1 MAVNAPKALPNF
13 RDLGGLPCEDG
24 RVIVPGKL
32 YRTPKLWTKK
42 LKKQEKAE
50 TEKFLDDLHINTVLD
65 FRSEPEYKEKP
76 DYVPKGAQ
84 HFNVPF
90 FAKGEVDRIIVTRK
104 SVARMLALRG
114 KRIRLLVDEKHES
127 YRIMPYSNGQIAL
140 KALFEALDRGDTIAF
155 HCTEGKDRTG
165 FAAYVLERC
174 LGRSDAAARE
184 EYLASNRSMD
194 DATDEQARVLGAL
207 HFPQALIDALHYVEH
222 CHNELLDMTMDAI
235 LEHYASLDDY
245 LLQVYGVTE
254 ARKAKWRETYTQ

>member
-1 MAVNAPKALPNF
+1 MTLNTPNALPNF

-42 LKKQEKAE
+42 LRKKEKAE
-50 TEKFLDDLHINTVLD
+50 TEQFLDDLHIDTVLD

-90 FAKGEVDRIIVTRK
+90 FRKGEVERIIVTRK
-104 SVARMLALRG
+104 SVAHMLALRG
-114 KRIRLLVDEKHES
+114 DRIPLLVEDKYES

-140 KALFEALDRGDTIAF
+140 KALFAAMDRGDTIAF

-174 LGRSDAAARE
+174 LGRSDAAARK

-194 DATDEQARVLGAL
+194 GVTDYQAKVLGAL

-222 CHNELLDMTMDAI
+222 CHNELLDLSLNAV
-235 LEHYASLDDY
+235 LERYDSLDDY

-254 ARKAKWRETYTQ
+254 ERKAKWRETYTK